1 MREEI
6 NSYLPYS
13 TIFVFYFI
21 YKNSIY
27 SFNLRRSGR
36 EPLWGF
42 SDHLH
47 IVEHFLISER
57 KEEMWI
63 KKSLVKCQRFKSTRS
78 LTQLLVSLPR
88 NIYNEIWLN

>member
-21 YKNSIY
+21 YKNSSY
-27 SFNLRRSGR
+27 SFNLRTSGR

-42 SDHLH
+42 SAHLH
-47 IVEHFLISER
+47 IAEHFLISER

-63 KKSLVKCQRFKSTRS
+63 KKSLVKCQWFKSTRP
-78 LTQLLVSLPR
+78 LTQLLLSLPR
-88 NIYNEIWLN
+88 NIYIEILWS